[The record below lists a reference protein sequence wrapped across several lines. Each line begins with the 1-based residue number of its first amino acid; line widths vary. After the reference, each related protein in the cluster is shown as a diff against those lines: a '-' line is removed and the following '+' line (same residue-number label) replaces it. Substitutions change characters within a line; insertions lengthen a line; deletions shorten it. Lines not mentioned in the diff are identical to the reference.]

1 MPSLQSLGF
10 GAGHVVFH
18 GPREEV
24 LPFFSGLGFRLP
36 ERKGIA
42 DFLQEV
48 TSKKDQRV
56 STGLPSHLI
65 LKNSHNPSHGPDI
78 SHCRGC
84 STVERDWGARV

>member
-1 MPSLQSLGF
+1 MHLKQNKKGRQDAASVYDRLRAERSDTA

-24 LPFFSGLGFRLP
+24 LPFFTRLGFALP

-48 TSKKDQRV
+48 TSAKDQQVRAILLLLIYQ
-56 STGLPSHLI
+56 GL
-65 LKNSHNPSHGPDI
+65 
-78 SHCRGC
+78 
-84 STVERDWGARV
+84 